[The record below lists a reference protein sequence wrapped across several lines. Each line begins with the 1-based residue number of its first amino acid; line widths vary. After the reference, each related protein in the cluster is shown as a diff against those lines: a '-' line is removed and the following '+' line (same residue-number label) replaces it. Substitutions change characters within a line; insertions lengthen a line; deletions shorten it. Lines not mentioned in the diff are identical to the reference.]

1 MLIILVY
8 VDNIIFGGTYEKL
21 EVEFATLMG
30 SEFEKSMIRELN
42 LFLELQ
48 LNQTPKG
55 MPIHQQ
61 KYIKKFLPKFN
72 MEDVNVNVTL
82 MATTTNLSTDE
93 VGTSVDETKYRGM
106 IWSLLY
112 LIASWPDIVLSVGIC
127 VHFQSKAK
135 ESHMKAIK

>member
-21 EVEFATLMG
+21 GAEFATLMG
-30 SEFEKSMIRELN
+30 SEFEMSMICELN
-42 LFLELQ
+42 LFLGLH

-61 KYIKKFLPKFN
+61 KYIKKLLTKFN
-72 MEDVNVNVTL
+72 MQDVNVNDTL

-93 VGTSVDETKYRGM
+93 ARTSVDETKYRGM

-112 LIASWPDIVLSVGIC
+112 LTAGWPDIVFSVGIY
-127 VHFQSKAK
+127 VHFQSKPK